1 MQSSPFWHHFSIDPC
16 IVWYHT
22 DSYLITFVSLSPFI
36 NVSIFQLQVCFSYL
50 IGSHS
55 PFTISIFQLQV
66 LKDATVL
73 PVTAHQVPFHTK
85 WYTNTK
91 YKCQN
96 TKVYTQKNYTNTQPT
111 KHVSI
116 PTNIQKKLLWH
127 LLEHFF
133 LETAVWKI
141 KWWKDLVSN
150 INEFI
155 LSKQGFSITQC
166 HISLDW
172 KSYSMKTSIWGD
184 L

>member
-1 MQSSPFWHHFSIDPC
+1 MQSSPFWHHYSIDPC

-36 NVSIFQLQVCFSYL
+36 NVSIFQLQVCSSYL

-116 PTNIQKKLLWH
+116 PTNIQKNYFGTSWSISFWKQQSEKSNDEKILFQISMNSFYQNKGFLLNSVIFH
-127 LLEHFF
+127 
-133 LETAVWKI
+133 
-141 KWWKDLVSN
+141 
-150 INEFI
+150 
-155 LSKQGFSITQC
+155 
-166 HISLDW
+166 
-172 KSYSMKTSIWGD
+172 
-184 L
+184 